1 MVNKPLIRLAISG
14 GGYVAGGGGWLTS
27 HDSIFTPNLG
37 GMIQFDG
44 RAYFSN
50 GLVKNHHLGDGV
62 GNFVY
67 NETLNTLFYPNYSD
81 LTRPHPKR

>member
-1 MVNKPLIRLAISG
+1 MAR
-14 GGYVAGGGGWLTS
+14 GGWLTS

-62 GNFVY
+62 VILY
-67 NETLNTLFYPNYSD
+67 IM
-81 LTRPHPKR
+81 RR